1 MKKEDFP
8 LSEPIK
14 AHGEELA
21 VLHVRRPTPEE
32 CRAIKAF
39 PYVLGESGLPVAEP
53 ESAAKYMAVCCAIP
67 PSSVNQLDLH
77 DFNNLAWKIIGFFV
91 NSKAKTLP
99 KESTES
105 SEQPST

>member
-1 MKKEDFP
+1 MQKEKFT

-14 AHGEELA
+14 AHGETLHELS
-21 VLHVRRPTPEE
+21 VRRPTTEE

-39 PYVLGESGLPVAEP
+39 PYVLGDTGLPVAEP
-53 ESAAKYMAVCCAIP
+53 EAAAKYMAVCCAIP

-77 DFNNLAWKIIGFFV
+77 DFNNLAWQIIGFFV
-91 NSKAKTLP
+91 NSKPKTP
-99 KESTES
+99 AKESSES

>member
-1 MKKEDFP
+1 MQKEKFT

-14 AHGEELA
+14 AHGETLHELF
-21 VLHVRRPTPEE
+21 VRRPTPEE

-39 PYVLGESGLPVAEP
+39 PYVLGDTGLPVAEP
-53 ESAAKYMAVCCAIP
+53 EAAAKYMAVCCAIP

-77 DFNNLAWKIIGFFV
+77 DFNQLAWKIIGFFV
-91 NSKAKTLP
+91 NSKAKTP
-99 KESTES
+99 PMESSES